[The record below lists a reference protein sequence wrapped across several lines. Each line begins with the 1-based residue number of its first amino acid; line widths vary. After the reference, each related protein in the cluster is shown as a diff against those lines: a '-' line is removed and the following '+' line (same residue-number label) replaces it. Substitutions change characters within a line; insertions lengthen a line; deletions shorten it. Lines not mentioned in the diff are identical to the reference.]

1 MNWGESKTN
10 QLNMKDNSDIG
21 KWDKKIKK
29 LCDKINKNKS
39 YYTTSSCAG
48 RIVLIKQNEKKKPG
62 LFLFRSHE
70 KVRFSQIKKELN
82 NTLRKEKGNVYFK
95 QEPCVLAV
103 ACKNLKDAQN
113 LINKAKLAGWKNSG
127 IMSSSK
133 RFVCEMRS
141 TEKIELPLINKG
153 KILVNE
159 NYLKLLLQESNKKLE
174 RTWKKIKNL
183 EKIL

>member
-1 MNWGESKTN
+1 
-10 QLNMKDNSDIG
+10 MKDGSSIG
-21 KWDKKIKK
+21 EWDKKISR
-29 LCDKINKNKS
+29 LCNKINKKNN

-48 RIVLIKQNEKKKPG
+48 RIVLIKSCKEKKPG
-62 LFLFRSHE
+62 LFLFRSHK
-70 KVRFSQIKKELN
+70 KVNYKELKKELEIAK
-82 NTLRKEKGNVYFK
+82 LKEKELIYFK

-103 ACKNLKDAQN
+103 ACKNLEDAQD

-127 IMSSSK
+127 IMSFSK

-159 NYLKLLLQESNKKLE
+159 DYLKILLKESNKKLE
-174 RTWKKIKNL
+174 RTWKKIQNL
-183 EKIL
+183 EKFM